1 MESETTKEREM
12 SPEIK
17 EEKFD
22 FYEWEECNQRYNTLG
37 YYPIAYTTPSTYSSS
52 QTALRYSFEE
62 QETQAKPRMSF
73 SISSILGTHE
83 DSEEQRFHPVAHPP
97 RYGSV
102 RESLL
107 MRHKPS
113 AFRDSHKSSRMKRH
127 FLQEEM
133 TKEDEEKAFEK
144 GNLPNE
150 ETVFTGEEGDEQL
163 WKQEKP
169 KRIRTIFTPEQLERL
184 EKEFAEQQYLVGI
197 ERRYLASTLR
207 LTETQVKVWFQNRR
221 IKWRKQRLTN
231 H

>member
-22 FYEWEECNQRYNTLG
+22 FYDWEECNQRYNTLG

-83 DSEEQRFHPVAHPP
+83 DSEEQRFHPIAHPP

-127 FLQEEM
+127 FLQEEI
-133 TKEDEEKAFEK
+133 TKEDEEKDFEK
-144 GNLPNE
+144 GSSKYTILIIII
-150 ETVFTGEEGDEQL
+150 TGNVVSFASITSA
-163 WKQEKP
+163 WKCYNYE
-169 KRIRTIFTPEQLERL
+169 L
-184 EKEFAEQQYLVGI
+184 
-197 ERRYLASTLR
+197 
-207 LTETQVKVWFQNRR
+207 N
-221 IKWRKQRLTN
+221 TN
-231 H
+231 ACR